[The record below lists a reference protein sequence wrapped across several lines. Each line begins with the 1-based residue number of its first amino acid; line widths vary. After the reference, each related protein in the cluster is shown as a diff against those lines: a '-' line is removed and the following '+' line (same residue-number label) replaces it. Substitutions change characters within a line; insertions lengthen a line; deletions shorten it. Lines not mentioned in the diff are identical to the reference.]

1 MFSLSKSSPVIF
13 PGVPVLRSQ
22 KYDKYSDKPM
32 DFKAQVRCFTGE
44 ELGVCFMVL
53 GVSLANK
60 KHNSLHLAPVPS
72 TQETMKHHLGKE
84 LTNPVVMFCDVLML
98 KSTVTVSI

>member
-1 MFSLSKSSPVIF
+1 
-13 PGVPVLRSQ
+13 
-22 KYDKYSDKPM
+22 
-32 DFKAQVRCFTGE
+32 
-44 ELGVCFMVL
+44 MVL